1 MRLSEF
7 WNRMDARFGHAYAR
21 SVARDYRVSAL
32 GATIEDALESGV
44 SAKEVWRAVC
54 AEFDVASPLR

>member
-1 MRLSEF
+1 
-7 WNRMDARFGHAYAR
+7 
-21 SVARDYRVSAL
+21 
-32 GATIEDALESGV
+32 ESGV